1 MKLIENIKKPTPRKH
16 KIAGKIVTALSVA
29 SLTIAESGIV
39 DNRPLIKVGLQALS
53 GVLGTQ
59 AIYHAQKTL
68 R

>member
-1 MKLIENIKKPTPRKH
+1 MKLIENIKSKTPRKH

-29 SLTIAESGIV
+29 SLTIAESGVV

>member
-16 KIAGKIVTALSVA
+16 KIAGRIVTALSVA
-29 SLTIAESGIV
+29 SLTIAESGVV
-39 DNRPLIKVGLQALS
+39 DSRPLIKVGLQALS

-59 AIYHAQKTL
+59 ALYHAQKTL

>member
-1 MKLIENIKKPTPRKH
+1 MKLIDNIKKPTPRKH

-53 GVLGTQ
+53 GIFGTQ
-59 AIYHAQKTL
+59 ALFHAQKTL

>member
-1 MKLIENIKKPTPRKH
+1 MKLIEDIKSKTPRKH
-16 KIAGKIVTALSVA
+16 KIAGRIVTALSVA
-29 SLTIAESGIV
+29 SLTIAESGVV

>member
-1 MKLIENIKKPTPRKH
+1 MKLIDNIKSKTPRKH

-29 SLTIAESGIV
+29 SLTIAESGVV

-59 AIYHAQKTL
+59 ALYHAQKTL

>member
-1 MKLIENIKKPTPRKH
+1 MNLIENIKKPTPRKH
-16 KIAGKIVTALSVA
+16 KIAGRIATALSVA
-29 SLTIAESGIV
+29 SLTIAESGVV

-59 AIYHAQKTL
+59 ALYHAQKTL

>member
-1 MKLIENIKKPTPRKH
+1 MNLIENIKKPTPRKH
-16 KIAGKIVTALSVA
+16 KIVGRIVTALSVA
-29 SLTIAESGIV
+29 SLTIAESGVV

-59 AIYHAQKTL
+59 ALYHAQKTL

>member
-16 KIAGKIVTALSVA
+16 KIAGRIVTALSVA
-29 SLTIAESGIV
+29 SLTIAESGVV

-59 AIYHAQKTL
+59 ALYHAQKTL

>member
-1 MKLIENIKKPTPRKH
+1 MILTKTIEL
-16 KIAGKIVTALSVA
+16 ALSVA
-29 SLTIAESGIV
+29 SLTIAESGVV

-59 AIYHAQKTL
+59 ALYHAQKTL

>member
-1 MKLIENIKKPTPRKH
+1 MKLIENIKSKTPRKH

-29 SLTIAESGIV
+29 SLTIAESGVV

-53 GVLGTQ
+53 GIFGAQSL
-59 AIYHAQKTL
+59 YHAQKTL

>member
-1 MKLIENIKKPTPRKH
+1 MKLIENIKSKTPRKH

-29 SLTIAESGIV
+29 SLTIAESGVV

-59 AIYHAQKTL
+59 ALYHAQKTL

>member
-16 KIAGKIVTALSVA
+16 KIAGRIVTALSVA

-53 GVLGTQ
+53 GVFGTQ
-59 AIYHAQKTL
+59 AIFHAQKTL